1 MEIRQIRRWTLSLHV
16 VILQRIKKKRT
27 KIYNARAQPL
37 FCSLNLFGDVLA
49 SNEDV
54 VCSSSLT
61 ESKTRFNK
69 QNNSCALYIC
79 IFLCRPLQNKN
90 VDSPHGERK
99 GGEGGRGGE
108 GESSPKFWVE
118 VCDPNL
124 VPYFTLKSVI
134 FKPCPCARDNEHV
147 VDTSKLG
154 VVNTWKGLQ
163 MYQC

>member
-99 GGEGGRGGE
+99 GGRGE
-108 GESSPKFWVE
+108 GRARQSFGWKFATRTLFPILHW
-118 VCDPNL
+118 NL
-124 VPYFTLKSVI
+124 WFLNPAH
-134 FKPCPCARDNEHV
+134 ARV
-147 VDTSKLG
+147 TTS
-154 VVNTWKGLQ
+154 TWSIRRS
-163 MYQC
+163 